1 MAFQRPL
8 IEIFNF
14 LGEHA
19 PRLSTPPLPP
29 SPSSE
34 KIKAAFY
41 PATFLP
47 RVPRPSKSYATS
59 LQAATC
65 CYTEGGRFM
74 NRGSTVLA
82 Y

>member
-8 IEIFNF
+8 IEIFF
-14 LGEHA
+14 LREHA
-19 PRLSTPPLPP
+19 PRP
-29 SPSSE
+29 SPSLPTPPPR
-34 KIKAAFY
+34 KNDKAAFY

-47 RVPRPSKSYATS
+47 RVPTPSKSYATS
-59 LQAATC
+59 LQAATYR
-65 CYTEGGRFM
+65 YTKGGRFM